1 MLLKLKSVLRGKITR
16 AILVAVVFGAA
27 VLFIADRLFPLPK
40 ERMFRQ
46 PSHFV
51 YSREGQLLRAFS
63 SSDRFWRKPVGLEE
77 ISSLMLKSVLVSE
90 DRWFYYHPGFNPF
103 SIFAAAYD
111 NIRAGR
117 TVRGGSTI
125 TMQIARMIEP
135 KERTV
140 LNKFVELLRAVQLEL
155 HYDKDELLEMYL
167 NMLPYGGNIEG
178 IGAASLLYFD
188 KTPAGLSLAEIATL
202 TAIPVRPSDFRPDAD
217 PEKCRARR
225 NRVLENLFESGVIER
240 SEYDDAVDEEIPLE
254 RRELPFIAPHFCQ
267 YQIDEEPDKVVI
279 NSTIDDAIQLFC
291 ERIARQS
298 HFGLKQ
304 KGANNLSVVV
314 IDNRTGEL
322 LAMVGS
328 PDFYDRSHDGQVN
341 GALAP
346 RSPGS
351 ALKPF
356 VYGLAFERGL
366 ISPELKVEDIPVDY
380 AGYEPVNY
388 DNEYHGVVS
397 VREALINS
405 FNIPAVNILS
415 EVGLKRLYDL
425 LEEGGISTLDRKYY
439 KYGLPLILG
448 AAEVNL
454 LELSNLYASL
464 GRSGVWKPLITDSD
478 AKSDSL
484 VEILSPEASFLLSD
498 ILSGLQ
504 RPDLPGS
511 WEFTMGMPKIAW
523 KTGTSYGRRD
533 AWTIG
538 YNPRFTVGVWAG
550 NFSGEGSSD
559 IVGAEIAA
567 PVMFD
572 IFNELSKGLEP
583 VWFEVPDGVGVRK
596 VSGVSGMLPNEFC
609 SKTINEYYI
618 RGVSPVKRDNIE
630 TRIFVDNKSG
640 LRLGRDCLHGRDYRE
655 EIVQNWPPRLAG
667 WLAEHGTLTG
677 IPPLDPQCRGSVI
690 DDAPVIVSPEPGSK
704 FVLVKYLPNEYQNIM
719 LEAESITGENLH
731 WFIDNRHYATA
742 RSGEKLFYTPEPGVH
757 EIMCVDNRGRSHSL
771 TFEVN

>member
-1 MLLKLKSVLRGKITR
+1 MLLKLESVLRGKITR
-16 AILVAVVFGAA
+16 TILIVFVFGTA
-27 VLFIADRLFPLPK
+27 VLFVADRLFPLPK
-40 ERMFRQ
+40 GRMFRK

-51 YSREGQLLRAFS
+51 YSREGLLMRAFS

-77 ISSLMLKSVLVSE
+77 ISPLMLKSVLVSE
-90 DRWFYYHPGFNPF
+90 DRWFYYHTGFNPF
-103 SIFAAAYD
+103 SIIAAAYD
-111 NIRAGR
+111 NIKAGR

-188 KTPAGLSLAEIATL
+188 KTPASLSLAEIATL

-217 PEKCRARR
+217 PEKCRERR
-225 NRVLENLFESGVIER
+225 NRVLERLFASGVIER

-254 RRELPFIAPHFCQ
+254 RRQLPFIAPHFCQ

-279 NSTIDDAIQLFC
+279 NSTIDDAVQLFC

-304 KGANNLSVVV
+304 KGVNNLSVVV
-314 IDNRTGEL
+314 IDNRNGEL

-328 PDFYDRSHDGQVN
+328 PDFYDRSHDSQVN
-341 GALAP
+341 GALAS

-366 ISPELKVEDIPVDY
+366 ISPELKVEDIPVNY

-439 KYGLPLILG
+439 EYGLPLILG
-448 AAEVNL
+448 AAEVSL

-464 GRSGVWKPLITDSD
+464 GRSGIRKPLITDSD
-478 AKSDSL
+478 VKSDSTI
-484 VEILSPEASFLLSD
+484 EILSPEASFLLSD

-550 NFSGEGSSD
+550 NFSGEGSAD
-559 IVGAEIAA
+559 IVGAEVAA

-583 VWFEVPDGVGVRK
+583 VWFEIPDGVGVRK
-596 VSGVSGMLPNEFC
+596 VSAVSGMLPNEFC

-640 LRLGRDCLHGRDYRE
+640 LQLGRDCLHGRDYRE

-704 FVLVKYLPNEYQNIM
+704 FVMVKYLPNDYQNIM
-719 LEAESITGENLH
+719 LEAESTTGGNLH

-742 RSGEKLFYTPEPGVH
+742 RSGEKLFYTPELGVH
-757 EIMCVDNRGRSHSL
+757 EIMCVDSRGRSHSL